1 MVSSHDTF
9 EDKNGKP
16 VGRLNKEKFKG
27 KRKHI
32 NKVDE
37 QCTSALGGRS
47 LARSSAE
54 NDPSWYASDPQL
66 LVDAFSISTAEKLG
80 LPIYDDV
87 PIISAQSSPFIEPV
101 NNYSLPGIY
110 SINMVPVPGI
120 SSNASSA
127 LNVAAARLYTQVRKG
142 NSGATNYEAPDLML
156 YLLAMDNAFILWSWL
171 VRLYGILS
179 VYSSRN
185 AYIPQGLL
193 KSMCVSTDIIKDACQ
208 LRTLINQMR
217 SKLLTLSVPAG
228 LSYFTRHAWLFQNIW
243 LDANDQKAQ
252 IYVYNPECVFK
263 WVEQTSLGT
272 PAYLEPVSMRPHAD
286 PFTLSSISTLIDTI
300 LNPLFYSQDFAV
312 MSGDIRKAFGEENC
326 LDVPSIQEDYVIVP
340 VYNSEVLTQ
349 IENSNWTASAIPF
362 QTPSEMES
370 WRITQQITGSGDLQ
384 VVSLKFQPETLT
396 NKSNFTTGRLYNFH
410 TDVVDPAMM
419 AVASRLNLVMDPAT
433 YSSVGQ
439 GSSSGRSKILS
450 CGSEIVTTNE
460 IYVWMAHLNSY
471 QYVDIEPCYYT
482 NSNNAFSVADIQRIS
497 LSTQFD
503 WAPMI
508 KLVKKSDNSLVGY
521 TVDFD
526 NFTRINNS
534 TLISMNDVALLS
546 MFGIPS
552 GN

>member
-1 MVSSHDTF
+1 MVNSHGKL
-9 EDKNGKP
+9 ESKNRKLDGSF
-16 VGRLNKEKFKG
+16 NKEKLKNKK
-27 KRKHI
+27 KRI
-32 NKVDE
+32 IEVDE
-37 QCTSALGGRS
+37 QCASALGGRS
-47 LARSSAE
+47 LARPSAE

-87 PIISAQSSPFIEPV
+87 PIDSAESAPFIEPV
-101 NNYSLPGIY
+101 DNYSLPGIY

-120 SSNASSA
+120 SRNASSA
-127 LNVAAARLYTQVRKG
+127 LNVAAARIYTNVRKG
-142 NSGATNYEAPDLML
+142 NSGAINYEAPDLML
-156 YLLAMDNAFILWSWL
+156 YLLAMDNAYILWSWL

-185 AYIPQGLL
+185 TYVPQGLL
-193 KSMCVSTDIIKDACQ
+193 RSMNVSTDIIKDACQ

-217 SKLLTLSVPAG
+217 AKLSTLSVPAG
-228 LSYFTRHAWLFQNIW
+228 MSYFTRHAWLFQNVW

-252 IYVYNPECVFK
+252 IYIYNPECIYK
-263 WVEQTSLGT
+263 WVEQTEIGT
-272 PAYLEPVSMRPHAD
+272 PAYLEPINMRNFTQPY
-286 PFTLSSISTLIDTI
+286 TLSRIQNLIDTV

-312 MSGDIRKAFGEENC
+312 MSGDIRKAIGEENC
-326 LDVPSIQEDYVIVP
+326 INVPSIQEDYVIVP

-349 IENSNWTASAIPF
+349 IENSNWLGYKV
-362 QTPSEMES
+362 PSNES
-370 WRITQQITGSGDLQ
+370 YLNTWRITQEITGSGDLQ
-384 VVSLKFQPETLT
+384 VISLKFSPKVIC
-396 NKSNFTTGRLYNFH
+396 NKCNFTTGRMYNFH

-419 AVASRLNLVMDPAT
+419 AVASRLNLVMDPST
-433 YSSVGQ
+433 FDTQ
-439 GSSSGRSKILS
+439 GTTFGSCNILS

-460 IYVWMAHLNSY
+460 MFVWNANGN
-471 QYVDIEPCYYT
+471 VFDRAEAEPCYIT
-482 NSNNAFSVADIQRIS
+482 VSDHNFTAGQVQRLS
-497 LSTQFD
+497 LATQFD
-503 WAPMI
+503 WAPMT
-508 KLVKKSDNSLVGY
+508 KLVDKTGNLLVGY